1 MGRFFIVS
9 ASYIFLAVSP
19 QLFFNPA
26 ETIPVHSVS
35 YLVQLGRGA
44 MMPNGEGNMTS
55 KSELISA
62 AILRHLISGIEAEK
76 AIDSVLGEGT
86 VKQLATEIYEVYEE
100 RSVPQKAAGNE

>member
-1 MGRFFIVS
+1 MLS
-9 ASYIFLAVSP
+9 AIYTPIAQFP

-44 MMPNGEGNMTS
+44 MMPSGEGNMTS

-62 AILRHLISGIEAEK
+62 AILRHLMSGIEAEK
-76 AIDSVLGEGT
+76 VIDNVLGEGT
-86 VKQLATEIYEVYEE
+86 VKQLATEIYDVFQEQIEE
-100 RSVPQKAAGNE
+100 QKKVGNE